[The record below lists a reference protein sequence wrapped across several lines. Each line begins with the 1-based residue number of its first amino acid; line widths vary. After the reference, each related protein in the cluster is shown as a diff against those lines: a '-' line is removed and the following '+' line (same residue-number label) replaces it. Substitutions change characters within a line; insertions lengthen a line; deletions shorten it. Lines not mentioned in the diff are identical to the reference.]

1 MCNSSF
7 ICIFMNRST
16 NYQVQVQVPIL
27 VIQMILQLEKALAGL
42 STLDLIYCLLLK
54 HLTNQTKWLL
64 LPVIAER

>member
-1 MCNSSF
+1 
-7 ICIFMNRST
+7 MNRST